1 MTISP
6 LLIQG
11 QGLLSQNDP
20 LPSEVS
26 SVFPAYILTYCSAF
40 QSKKGEG
47 KILLD
52 LHFPQYFLIVSPTSI
67 SIIGFFQLVFIKSC
81 QRFLLGFNGTKS

>member
-1 MTISP
+1 MTIS
-6 LLIQG
+6 LFLIQG
-11 QGLLSQNDP
+11 QGLLSQSEP

-26 SVFPAYILTYCSAF
+26 SVFPAYTLPYCSAF

-52 LHFPQYFLIVSPTSI
+52 LYFPQYFLIASPTPI
-67 SIIGFFQLVFIKSC
+67 SIIGFFS
-81 QRFLLGFNGTKS
+81 N